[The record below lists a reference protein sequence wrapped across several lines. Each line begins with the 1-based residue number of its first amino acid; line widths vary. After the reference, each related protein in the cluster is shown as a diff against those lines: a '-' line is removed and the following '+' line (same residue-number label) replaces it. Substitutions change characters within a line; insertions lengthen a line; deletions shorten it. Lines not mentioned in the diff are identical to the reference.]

1 MLQRCAAAPAQRG
14 DRRVRRR
21 RTCVRVLLRW
31 LRLCRAAVLVLCTGT
46 QVFADGDTTTPRRKF
61 IELGWDIPAT
71 ALLRESWREM
81 EQTTPFD
88 GVMFKVEAK
97 DDQGGALSSESLWD
111 GRPWKREWLEP
122 ALADLK
128 SCAFARF
135 TDNFVRFNATPG
147 TLDWADDAGWAAL
160 ADKAGHCAW
169 LMKQSGSKG
178 LAIDFESYGAHQFKL
193 DAAKG
198 RAFAET
204 AALARRRGGQ
214 FVRGIAREF
223 PDAVLLALWL
233 NSINLKAGA
242 SAEPDTI
249 LASSGYG
256 LLPAFI
262 DGMLD
267 AAPPAMVLVDGCE
280 NGYYMDSAEEYLRA
294 AHAMRSWNGDA
305 IRLVSQANRPKYRQ
319 QVQAGFGFYLDMFL
333 NDATNRYYRGPLDG
347 SRLDRLERNL
357 GFARDAADEYVWV
370 YGEQCRWW
378 GKPLNVP
385 NSVGKGRLWEEAMP
399 GITRAIACVRDPIR
413 AAQDE
418 IARLRAAGALTNLA
432 RNPDFAHPSAEETRA
447 LPAEFG
453 AWQDETTSSGK
464 FTWDPSVGSGAG
476 RATGV
481 KWGCFIQSHDV
492 KAGDTYAVEA
502 DGLSRGASNPTLVV
516 RWQTKQDVDA
526 MTLIMPSGRPE
537 RGVVFGHLR
546 GLRESDPAGKQ
557 KPPHYDS
564 FGVYLKSRMMTSTSW
579 PSFGGRP

>member
-1 MLQRCAAAPAQRG
+1 MTCMKTLNRICPSCRVLFALQSVTVLRFRQDFRTSIHQRCAAAPAQRG

-21 RTCVRVLLRW
+21 RTCVRFPLRW

-81 EQTTPFD
+81 EQAAPFD

-111 GRPWKREWLEP
+111 GRPWKREWLQP

-214 FVRGIAREF
+214 FVGAIAREF
-223 PDAVLLALWL
+223 PDAVLLALWM

-280 NGYYMDSAEEYLRA
+280 NGYYMDSAEKYLRA
-294 AHAMRSWNGDA
+294 AHAMRSWNGGA
-305 IRLVSQANRPKYRQ
+305 IRLVSRANRPKYRQ

-347 SRLDRLERNL
+347 SRLDRLERN
-357 GFARDAADEYVWV
+357 
-370 YGEQCRWW
+370 
-378 GKPLNVP
+378 
-385 NSVGKGRLWEEAMP
+385 P
-399 GITRAIACVRDPIR
+399 G
-413 AAQDE
+413 
-418 IARLRAAGALTNLA
+418 
-432 RNPDFAHPSAEETRA
+432 FAHPSAEETRA

-516 RWQTKQDVDA
+516 RWQTA
-526 MTLIMPSGRPE
+526 EGRWT
-537 RGVVFGHLR
+537 H
-546 GLRESDPAGKQ
+546 ESDDRTFVFRPGAG
-557 KPPHYDS
+557 DWRSS
-564 FGVYLKSRMMTSTSW
+564 FGVVTV
-579 PSFGGRP
+579 PPGAGRLVILLNVTGQIAETDVCWFDNLSLYRVW